1 MLRAVK
7 NPCVSLPGKAGVPL
21 IVAALL
27 IVGCATATVK
37 LTAKD
42 PGVRRGTAEAGGPLP
57 GLTSA
62 ELEAFKVTR
71 ATFQEV
77 ENVADGLGPR
87 FNLDSCSGCHAH
99 PAVGGSSPSINP
111 QIAVATKAGA
121 TNSVPFFISA
131 NGPVREVRF
140 KFKDDGT
147 RDGGVHNLYTIA
159 GRSDAPG
166 CALAQPDFKREADRN
181 NIIFR
186 IPTPVFGAGLIEEI
200 PDAAILA
207 NLQTAVPSR
216 AAMGVGGK
224 PNRQGPGRAN
234 TSNNDGSITRFGWKA
249 QNKSLLIFAGEAYNV
264 EQGVTNELFQ
274 TERDE
279 TRSCLF
285 NGTPEDHTKFGAS
298 TPIHALSDVTKFAI
312 FMRFL
317 APPAPA
323 PATPSSVR
331 GRNVFMEIGCAL
343 CHTPSM
349 TTGRSSIAALS
360 EKPVGLYSDLLLHR
374 MGPGLADEIIQG
386 LAGPD
391 EFRTTPLWGL
401 GQRIFFLHDGRTTDL
416 IEAIE
421 AHASKGNKQYPP
433 SEANAV
439 VARYRALESDKKQ
452 DLLNF
457 LRSL

>member
-1 MLRAVK
+1 MFRVGQ
-7 NPCVSLPGKAGVPL
+7 NPCTRVRGKAGVPL
-21 IVAALL
+21 VVGALL

-42 PGVRRGTAEAGGPLP
+42 PGVRRGTAETGGPLP

-62 ELEAFKVTR
+62 EPEAFKVTR

-87 FNLDSCSGCHAH
+87 FNLDSCGGLHAQ
-99 PAVGGSSPSINP
+99 PAVGGSSPSTNP

-121 TNSVPFFISA
+121 TNIVPFFITAS
-131 NGPVREVRF
+131 GPVREVRF

-159 GRSDAPG
+159 GRRDAPG
-166 CALAQPDFKREADRN
+166 CTLAQPDFKREADRN
-181 NIIFR
+181 NMIFR

-207 NLQTAVPSR
+207 NLQTAGANR

-234 TSNNDGSITRFGWKA
+234 TSSNDGSITRFGWKA

-279 TRSCLF
+279 TPNCLF
-285 NGTPEDHTKFGAS
+285 NGTPEDHTKFG
-298 TPIHALSDVTKFAI
+298 
-312 FMRFL
+312 
-317 APPAPA
+317 
-323 PATPSSVR
+323 
-331 GRNVFMEIGCAL
+331 
-343 CHTPSM
+343 
-349 TTGRSSIAALS
+349 
-360 EKPVGLYSDLLLHR
+360 
-374 MGPGLADEIIQG
+374 
-386 LAGPD
+386 
-391 EFRTTPLWGL
+391 
-401 GQRIFFLHDGRTTDL
+401 
-416 IEAIE
+416 
-421 AHASKGNKQYPP
+421 
-433 SEANAV
+433 
-439 VARYRALESDKKQ
+439 
-452 DLLNF
+452 
-457 LRSL
+457 

>member
-1 MLRAVK
+1 MFRVGQ
-7 NPCVSLPGKAGVPL
+7 NPCTRVRGKAGVPL
-21 IVAALL
+21 VVGALL

-42 PGVRRGTAEAGGPLP
+42 PGVRRGTAETGGPLP

-87 FNLDSCSGCHAH
+87 FNLDSCGGCHAQ
-99 PAVGGSSPSINP
+99 PAVGGSSPSTNP

-121 TNSVPFFISA
+121 TNIVPFFITAS
-131 NGPVREVRF
+131 GPVREVRF

-159 GRSDAPG
+159 GRRDAPG
-166 CALAQPDFKREADRN
+166 CTLAQPDFKREADRN
-181 NIIFR
+181 NMIFR

-234 TSNNDGSITRFGWKA
+234 TSSNDGSITRFGWKA

-279 TRSCLF
+279 TPNCLF

-331 GRNVFMEIGCAL
+331 GRNVFTEIGCAL

-374 MGPGLADEIIQG
+374 MGARLADEIIQG

-391 EFRTTPLWGL
+391 EFRTAPLWGL
-401 GQRIFFLHDGRTTDL
+401 GHRIFFLHDGRTTDL

-421 AHASKGNKQYPP
+421 AHESKGNKQYPP

-439 VARYRALESDKKQ
+439 IGRFRALESDKKQ

>member
-7 NPCVSLPGKAGVPL
+7 NPCVRLPGKAGVPL

-121 TNSVPFFISA
+121 TNIVPSFISA

-147 RDGGVHNLYTIA
+147 RDGGVQNLYTIA

-181 NIIFR
+181 NMIFR

-234 TSNNDGSITRFGWKA
+234 TSSNDGSITRFGWKA